1 MLSTTS
7 SNVSTTSSSWSA
19 ENGITTVPSGSSVGA
34 STSPIRGLTN
44 TPSQMTR
51 MTRDA
56 SAHEPR
62 LPVATFSSRGATSSV
77 RIPCSIRCK
86 VGSRF
91 LRTAGRPVE
100 NSCSTV

>member
-7 SNVSTTSSSWSA
+7 SNVSTTSSSASA
-19 ENGITTVPSGSSVGA
+19 ANGITRIPSGPSVGA
-34 STSPIRGLTN
+34 GTSSILGLTN

-56 SAHEPR
+56 SAHDSNPP
-62 LPVATFSSRGATSSV
+62 LATFSSRGATSSV
-77 RIPCSIRCK
+77 STPCSIKWR

-91 LRTAGRPVE
+91 RRIAVLPVE